1 MPRFAARMLRVAAA
15 LLLPALAGCALS
27 RAEVRQANHVVSG
40 AQQRNASP
48 QCDRADH
55 CATPSALL
63 DLGREADAA
72 STPQAPQHRLILLN
86 RGENALAAR
95 LNLIAAARHSI
106 DVQTYIWARDDVGNL
121 MLDELL
127 KAARRGVRVR
137 ILADQ
142 LFSFGNVDML
152 AALARSSPDLHI
164 RLYNPTF
171 NEATTQPLQFAAGIV
186 CCFFKINQR
195 MHDKL
200 LLVDGRV
207 GIVGGRNYQ
216 DRYFGWDPDLDY
228 VDRDV
233 LVAGPAARQMQASF
247 DVFWAQPRAVPL
259 ARLDDVNR
267 ALREGGAGAPG
278 WTPPAWVDRDRVTRV
293 EGDAANAQWIAAHL
307 LARAFAVG
315 PVDYYSDLP
324 QKTDDPTRRADMT
337 MTAHLT
343 DMVGDARHTL
353 VMQTPYLLFSG
364 KAFDLLRRL
373 HRTRPGL
380 RIVVSTNSLAA
391 TDDFA
396 VYGLSYKHRKRYIK
410 RLGLEI
416 YELKPHPAD
425 ALGALTPAT
434 TDLLADGAAAD
445 TGASAA
451 TATIAAA
458 EKPQP
463 VPISTPGVR
472 IALHAKSYVIDGR
485 IAMIGSH
492 NFDPRSDHYN
502 TENGVIVDDPAFAR
516 AVQDSIL
523 RTTAPNNAWVVARR
537 PSVPLFGPISRVL
550 GDISAALPIFDF
562 WPFRYATDWEKK
574 PGCPPLRPTD
584 PAFRQCYEN
593 VGDFPEVELSAKAI
607 YTRIITAFGVG
618 LSGIM

>member
-1 MPRFAARMLRVAAA
+1 MLRVAAS

-27 RAEVRQANHVVSG
+27 RAEVRQADHVVSG

-55 CATPSALL
+55 CAAPSALL

-72 STPQAPQHRLILLN
+72 STPQAPQHRLILLDS
-86 RGENALAAR
+86 GENALAAR

-106 DVQTYIWARDDVGNL
+106 DVQTYIWARDDAGNL
-121 MLDELL
+121 VLDELL
-127 KAARRGVRVR
+127 KAARRGVQVR

-152 AALARSSPDLHI
+152 AALARSSPDLQI

-171 NEATTQPLQFAAGIV
+171 NEATTQPLQFAASIV
-186 CCFFKINQR
+186 CCFFKTNQR

-233 LVAGPAARQMQASF
+233 LVAGPAARQMQAGF

-259 ARLDDVNR
+259 TELTDVNR
-267 ALREGGAGAPG
+267 ALRKDGADAAG
-278 WTPPAWVDRDRVTRV
+278 WTPPAWTDRDRVTRI
-293 EGDAANAQWIAAHL
+293 EGDAANAQWIDAHL
-307 LARAFAVG
+307 LARVFDVG
-315 PVDYYSDLP
+315 RVDYYSDLP
-324 QKTDDPTRRADMT
+324 QKTDDPARAADQT
-337 MTAHLT
+337 MTVHLT
-343 DMVGDARHTL
+343 DLVGDARHTL

-410 RLGLEI
+410 RLGLEV
-416 YELKPHPAD
+416 YEIKPNPAA
-425 ALGALTPAT
+425 ALGALTPAAP
-434 TDLLADGAAAD
+434 DAPVADADAMAVPAARA
-445 TGASAA
+445 
-451 TATIAAA
+451 
-458 EKPQP
+458 QP
-463 VPISTPGVR
+463 VPLVTPGVR

-502 TENGVIVDDPAFAR
+502 TENGVIVDDPAFAM

-523 RTTAPNNAWVVARR
+523 RATAPDNAWVVARR
-537 PSVPLFGPISRVL
+537 PDVPLFGPVSRVL

-562 WPFRYATDWEKK
+562 WPFRYATDWQKK

-584 PAFRQCYEN
+584 PGFRQCYED

>member
-1 MPRFAARMLRVAAA
+1 MARFAARMLRVAAS

-27 RAEVRQANHVVSG
+27 RAEVRQANHVVSM
-40 AQQRNASP
+40 AQQRNATP
-48 QCDRADH
+48 NCDRADH
-55 CATPSALL
+55 CAAPSALL
-63 DLGREADAA
+63 ALGRAAAAA
-72 STPQAPQHRLILLN
+72 STPQAPQHRLILIDS
-86 RGENALAAR
+86 GENALAAR

-127 KAARRGVRVR
+127 KAAHRGVQVR

-142 LFSFGNVDML
+142 LFSFENVDML
-152 AALARSSPDLHI
+152 AALARSSPDLQI

-200 LLVDGRV
+200 MLVDGQV

-228 VDRDV
+228 VDREV
-233 LVAGPAARQMQASF
+233 LVAGPAAQQMQASF

-259 ARLDDVNR
+259 TRLTDVNR
-267 ALREGGAGAPG
+267 ALRKDGADAPG
-278 WTPPAWVDRDRVTRV
+278 WAPPAWVDPERITLV
-293 EGDAANAQWIAAHL
+293 EGDAANAQWIGAHL
-307 LARAFAVG
+307 LAHVFDVG
-315 PVDYYSDLP
+315 RVDYYSDLP
-324 QKTDDPTRRADMT
+324 QKTDDPTRRADKT
-337 MTAHLT
+337 MTVHLT
-343 DMVGDARHTL
+343 DMVGDAHHTL
-353 VMQTPYLLFSG
+353 VMQTPYLLFSD
-364 KAFDLLRRL
+364 KAFDLLKRL

-380 RIVVSTNSLAA
+380 HIVVSTNSLAA

-396 VYGLSYKHRKRYIK
+396 VYALSYKHRKRYIK

-416 YELKPHPAD
+416 YELKPHPVD

-434 TDLLADGAAAD
+434 TGLQADGTAAD
-445 TGASAA
+445 AGNTAA
-451 TATIAAA
+451 TPAAVQ
-458 EKPQP
+458 PQP
-463 VPISTPGVR
+463 VPITTPGVR

-485 IAMIGSH
+485 IAMVGSH

-502 TENGVIVDDPAFAR
+502 TENGVIVDDPAFAL
-516 AVQDSIL
+516 AVQASIL
-523 RTTAPNNAWVVARR
+523 RTTAPGNAWVVART
-537 PSVPLFGPISRVL
+537 PSVPLFGPVSRVL
-550 GDISAALPIFDF
+550 GDISAALPIFDL
-562 WPFRYATDWEKK
+562 WPFRYASDWQKK
-574 PGCPPLRPTD
+574 PGCPPLRPDD
-584 PAFRQCYEN
+584 PKFRQCYEN
-593 VGDFPEVELSAKAI
+593 VGDFPEVELSTKAI
-607 YTRIITAFGVG
+607 YTRIFTAFGVG

>member
-1 MPRFAARMLRVAAA
+1 MLRVAAA
-15 LLLPALAGCALS
+15 LLLPALVGCAVS
-27 RAEVRQANHVVSG
+27 RADVRQADHVV
-40 AQQRNASP
+40 AITQQRDASP

-55 CATPSALL
+55 CAAPSALL
-63 DLGREADAA
+63 ALGRDADAA
-72 STPQAPQHRLILLN
+72 STPQAPRHRLILLN

-95 LNLIAAARHSI
+95 LNLIAAARRSI

-142 LFSFGNVDML
+142 LFSFGNVGML
-152 AALARSSPDLHI
+152 AALARSSPDLQI

-171 NEATTQPLQFAAGIV
+171 NEATTQPLQFAASIV
-186 CCFFKINQR
+186 CCFFKTNQR

-233 LVAGPAARQMQASF
+233 LVAGPAARQMRASF

-259 ARLDDVNR
+259 TRLTDVNR
-267 ALREGGAGAPG
+267 ALRKDGADAAG
-278 WTPPAWVDRDRVTRV
+278 WTPPAWIDHDRVTRI
-293 EGDAANAQWIAAHL
+293 EGDAANAQWIDAHL
-307 LARAFAVG
+307 LARVFDVG
-315 PVDYYSDLP
+315 RVDYYSDLP
-324 QKTDDPTRRADMT
+324 QKTDDPTRVADKT
-337 MTAHLT
+337 MTLHLT
-343 DMVGDARHTL
+343 DLVGDARHTL

-364 KAFDLLRRL
+364 KAFDLMRQL

-410 RLGLEI
+410 RLGLEV
-416 YELKPHPAD
+416 YEIKPNPAD
-425 ALGALTPAT
+425 TLGALAPAT
-434 TDLLADGAAAD
+434 PDAPVADVAANADAGAGTMTTAAIP
-445 TGASAA
+445 AA
-451 TATIAAA
+451 R
-458 EKPQP
+458 PQP
-463 VPISTPGVR
+463 VPIITPGVR
-472 IALHAKSYVIDGR
+472 IALHAKSYVIDGH

-502 TENGVIVDDPAFAR
+502 TENGVIVDDPAFAM

-523 RTTAPNNAWVVARR
+523 RATAPDNAWVVARR
-537 PSVPLFGPISRVL
+537 PDVPLFGPVSRVL

-562 WPFRYATDWEKK
+562 WPFRYATDWQKK

-584 PAFRQCYEN
+584 PKFRQCYED

>member
-1 MPRFAARMLRVAAA
+1 MAAL
-15 LLLPALAGCALS
+15 LLLPALAGCAVS
-27 RAEVRQANHVVSG
+27 RAEVRQARQMAAA
-40 AQQRNASP
+40 AQQRNAAP
-48 QCDRADH
+48 QCERTDH
-55 CATPSALL
+55 CAAPSALL
-63 DLGREADAA
+63 ALGRDATAA
-72 STPQAPQHRLILLN
+72 STPQAPQHRLILLDQ
-86 RGENALAAR
+86 GENALAAR
-95 LNLIAAARHSI
+95 LNLIAAARHRI

-127 KAARRGVRVR
+127 KAARRGVQVR

-142 LFSFGNVDML
+142 LFSFGNVGML

-171 NEATTQPLQFAAGIV
+171 NEATTQPLQFAASIV
-186 CCFFKINQR
+186 CCFSRINQR

-207 GIVGGRNYQ
+207 GIVGGRNYE
-216 DRYFGWDPDLDY
+216 DRYFGWDPDFDY

-233 LVAGPAARQMQASF
+233 LVAGPVAQRMQASF

-259 ARLDDVNR
+259 ARLADVNR

-278 WTPPAWVDRDRVTRV
+278 WTPPAWTDRDRVTRI

-307 LARAFAVG
+307 LAHVFDVG

-324 QKTDDPTRRADMT
+324 QKTDDPTRAADKAMT
-337 MTAHLT
+337 LHLT
-343 DMVGDARHTL
+343 GLVGDARHTL

-396 VYGLSYKHRKRYIK
+396 VYGLTYKHRKRYIK
-410 RLGLEI
+410 RLGLEV
-416 YELKPHPAD
+416 YEIKPHPAD
-425 ALGALTPAT
+425 ALGALAPAATDTPAAG
-434 TDLLADGAAAD
+434 ADAGAM
-445 TGASAA
+445 TA
-451 TATIAAA
+451 TAIPAARA
-458 EKPQP
+458 QP
-463 VPISTPGVR
+463 VPITTPGVR

-502 TENGVIVDDPAFAR
+502 TENGVIVDDPAFAS
-516 AVQDSIL
+516 AVQASIL
-523 RTTAPNNAWVVARR
+523 RATAPDNAWVVARR
-537 PSVPLFGPISRVL
+537 PDVPLFGPVSRVL
-550 GDISAALPIFDF
+550 GDISASLPIFDF
-562 WPFRYATDWEKK
+562 WPFRYATDWQKK

-584 PAFRQCYEN
+584 PAFRQCYED
-593 VGDFPEVELSAKAI
+593 VGDFPEVELSAKAV

-618 LSGIM
+618 FGGIM